1 MGEIILDVI
10 SEFNFP
16 FNKQSVITKVNTRCN
31 NDIEDIIDKI
41 NFYLD
46 MLVKYKIIS
55 FDLTTELYKVRKD

>member
-1 MGEIILDVI
+1 MGKIILDVI
-10 SEFNFP
+10 SELDLP
-16 FNKQSVITKVNTRCN
+16 FNKQSIITKVNTRCN
-31 NDIEDIIDKI
+31 NNIEDIIDEV

>member
-1 MGEIILDVI
+1 MSEIILDAI

-31 NDIEDIIDKI
+31 SKSEDIIDEV

-46 MLVKYKIIS
+46 MLVRYKIIS
-55 FDLTTELYKVRKD
+55 FDLTTELYKVRDD

>member
-10 SEFNFP
+10 SEFELP

-31 NDIEDIIDKI
+31 SKSEDIIDEV

-46 MLVKYKIIS
+46 MLIKYKIIS
-55 FDLTTELYKVRKD
+55 FDLTTELYKVRND